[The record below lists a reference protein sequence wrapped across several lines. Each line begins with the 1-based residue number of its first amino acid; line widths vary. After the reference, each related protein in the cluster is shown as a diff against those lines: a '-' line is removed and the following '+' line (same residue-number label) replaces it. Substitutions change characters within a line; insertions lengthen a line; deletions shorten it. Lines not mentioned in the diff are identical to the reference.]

1 MPRAERNRNLFAS
14 AIAGSTSS
22 GSTTSRRTR
31 LGTNPSEPYLVE
43 EERATTTTRTET
55 KAQKYQAST
64 KINNDPDFSKDVIN
78 RVAKNIFKANI
89 FPSTKDLVDKTE
101 HVIRKNFPDIS
112 ESMDSRHH
120 LKLFKRIKA
129 KLLEK
134 LWGMRGGIASRVK
147 SAIFEIFGESQ
158 LPRIDFQSSSTEINS
173 WKSDQRVKD
182 AYRKLFDVFSEDR
195 TYVQVILERVW
206 KSKKRI
212 SNMHI
217 AWGVAIA
224 QLFLNPD
231 VKGIIISE
239 NLLKKQIKINFRKLQ
254 QKRPLRPEEGEL
266 DAKETSEEESEKE
279 EEEGK
284 SPKRRKTSRGHIS
297 SSGRAPSPGRLLEK
311 LWGMRGGIASRVKSA
326 IFEIFG
332 ESQLPRI
339 DFQSSSTEINSWKSD
354 QRVKDAYRKLF
365 DVFSED
371 RTYVQ
376 VILERV
382 WKSKKRISNMHIAW
396 GVAIAQLFL
405 NPDVKGIIISENLL
419 KKQIKINFRK
429 LQQKRPL
436 RPEEGELDAK
446 ETSEEESEKE
456 EEEGKSPKRRKT
468 SRGHISS
475 SGRAPSPG
483 RVSLLLTSPSHLLS
497 EFFDNEGE
505 GRQRAREGQRE
516 SRQRHSKEGWRES
529 RQRSGEEEGDTTGGD
544 TERAEIV
551 AEQ

>member
-55 KAQKYQAST
+55 NSINRLIRKFELFEKKMDSLLNDNAEIKKRLKNIELLT
-64 KINNDPDFSKDVIN
+64 EINNDPDFSKDVIN

-89 FPSTKDLVDKTE
+89 FPSTKDLVDETE

-120 LKLFKRIKA
+120 SKLFKRIKA

-158 LPRIDFQSSSTEINS
+158 LPRIDFQSSPAEINS

-231 VKGIIISE
+231 VKGIMISE

-266 DAKETSEEESEKE
+266 DAEETSEEESEEE

-284 SPKRRKTSRGHIS
+284 SPKRRKTSRGHV
-297 SSGRAPSPGRLLEK
+297 P
-311 LWGMRGGIASRVKSA
+311 
-326 IFEIFG
+326 
-332 ESQLPRI
+332 
-339 DFQSSSTEINSWKSD
+339 
-354 QRVKDAYRKLF
+354 
-365 DVFSED
+365 
-371 RTYVQ
+371 
-376 VILERV
+376 
-382 WKSKKRISNMHIAW
+382 
-396 GVAIAQLFL
+396 
-405 NPDVKGIIISENLL
+405 
-419 KKQIKINFRK
+419 
-429 LQQKRPL
+429 
-436 RPEEGELDAK
+436 
-446 ETSEEESEKE
+446 
-456 EEEGKSPKRRKT
+456 
-468 SRGHISS
+468 S

-483 RVSLLLTSPSHLLS
+483 RVSPPLTSLSRLLP

-505 GRQRAREGQRE
+505 GRQRAREGRRE
-516 SRQRHSKEGWRES
+516 SRRQHSQEGWRES

>member
-1 MPRAERNRNLFAS
+1 MISLSQIEELNRVITEIAALYQQKIRDIVDQTPDDQDPVWKLSDLEELRRIHEQLKLLFQIRHQELYRGVLQRSTNDTAERNRNLFAS

-55 KAQKYQAST
+55 NSINRLIRKFELFEKKMDSLLNDNAEIKKRLKNIELLT
-64 KINNDPDFSKDVIN
+64 EINNDPDFSKDVIN

-89 FPSTKDLVDKTE
+89 FPSTKNLVYETE

-120 LKLFKRIKA
+120 SKLFKSKI
-129 KLLEK
+129 
-134 LWGMRGGIASRVK
+134 K

-158 LPRIDFQSSSTEINS
+158 LPHIDFQSSLVEINS

-195 TYVQVILERVW
+195 TYVQIILERVW

-231 VKGIIISE
+231 VKGIMISE

-266 DAKETSEEESEKE
+266 DAEETSEEESEEE

-284 SPKRRKTSRGHIS
+284 SPKRRKTSRGHVP
-297 SSGRAPSPGRLLEK
+297 SSGRAPSPG
-311 LWGMRGGIASRVKSA
+311 
-326 IFEIFG
+326 
-332 ESQLPRI
+332 
-339 DFQSSSTEINSWKSD
+339 
-354 QRVKDAYRKLF
+354 Y
-365 DVFSED
+365 VF
-371 RTYVQ
+371 
-376 VILERV
+376 
-382 WKSKKRISNMHIAW
+382 
-396 GVAIAQLFL
+396 
-405 NPDVKGIIISENLL
+405 P
-419 KKQIKINFRK
+419 
-429 LQQKRPL
+429 P
-436 RPEEGELDAK
+436 
-446 ETSEEESEKE
+446 
-456 EEEGKSPKRRKT
+456 
-468 SRGHISS
+468 
-475 SGRAPSPG
+475 
-483 RVSLLLTSPSHLLS
+483 LTSPSRLLP
-497 EFFDNEGE
+497 EFFDNE
-505 GRQRAREGQRE
+505 
-516 SRQRHSKEGWRES
+516 EGWRES